1 MKDSAVSSLKTRV
14 KELEAQ
20 VEELLETIRAIQS
33 GEVDAL
39 VVDGPDGHRIFTL
52 QGAEQP
58 YRELVEVMNE
68 GAATITPEGL
78 VLYCNAKFASM
89 AGLPIERIVGSSAEN
104 LFVKDGKNTLAD
116 LLNLEQ
122 KMFSSGEI
130 ELVNGDDSPI
140 SVKLSI
146 SRVDI
151 GDSKGF
157 CLIVTDLIERKE
169 VEGRLRQINQ
179 SLEHRVQDR
188 TQELTAAVVQS
199 TRAQKEIVDTLDSMS
214 DAFFAVD
221 KNWKIIRAN
230 THFEKVT
237 RKKRE
242 DQIGQD
248 LRQLYFSDPI
258 YKESKYLKFYE
269 KAMNEREFVR
279 FEDYYA
285 PLDLWAEFRVYPKS
299 DGGLAIFFTDIGE
312 RIQNEKR
319 LAIERKKLE
328 EIFYGADFPMVLF
341 RGPQLVY
348 EMANQKYLE
357 LISFRDVLGKSLEI
371 AMPEI
376 IESEFPRKI
385 KQVHDTGEPIRFLE
399 GHTPILNPKTGELED
414 RYFDTTFARI
424 SEGPDREFLVIGN
437 AMDVT
442 ERVIARKL
450 LEQKTEQ
457 VRRGAQNLKLESH
470 KLETVFQETPA
481 AMALWRGP
489 DFVFEK
495 VNPQYQA
502 MFADRELIGKPFLKA
517 CPEFRDRPFLGYLKR
532 VLETGVPHV
541 GKEEYAPLRSTQ
553 DGPLEDRYFDFT
565 YLRINDAEGNP
576 YGVYDHAID
585 VTEKVKSRKE
595 LELAKREA
603 DAARTEAER
612 ANQLK
617 SAFLANMSHEIRTP
631 LGAMLGFADLLRDPG
646 LSHKER
652 SNFIDIL
659 SRNGDQL
666 SVIINDILDLSKVE
680 AGHLTLEF
688 TDMEPD
694 KIAEDT
700 LSLLRVKAEEKGL
713 ALKYIKDKTTPLRVV
728 SDPTRVRQVLLNLV
742 ANAVKFT
749 KVGSVTLKSYGSKTE
764 TGRDVVCFEV
774 IDTGIGFSGEQQER
788 IFEAF
793 VQADGSMTRRFGG
806 TGLGL
811 ALSRQ
816 LARALGGDVTVLRSE
831 PNVGTQFLFQV
842 DDQPEKRESEGLS
855 RHPKTADQE
864 DFGPEALKGVRVLVI
879 DDSPDN
885 QQLIWYF
892 LARCGA
898 LVESAENGLLGCR
911 KALAGDFDIVLMDI
925 QMPEMDGYTAT
936 QKLRA
941 LGFNQ
946 PIIALTAHAMSEVGQ
961 RCLNAGCSA
970 HLPKP
975 INSKEL
981 VAMIVSLTSVQMK
994 KPEINR
1000 SLDLH

>member
-1 MKDSAVSSLKTRV
+1 MKESASAALKARI
-14 KELEAQ
+14 KELETQ

-39 VVDGPDGHRIFTL
+39 VVDGPNGNHIFTL

-68 GAATITPEGL
+68 GAATVTPEGL
-78 VLYCNAKFASM
+78 ILYCNAQFASM
-89 AGLPIERIVGSSAEN
+89 AGVPIERIIGSNADN
-104 LFVKDGKNTLAD
+104 FFAKKGKRTLAD
-116 LLNLEQ
+116 LLDLGE
-122 KMFSSGEI
+122 KMVSSGEI
-130 ELVNGDDSPI
+130 EMVQGRGS
-140 SVKLSI
+140 SVTVKLSV
-146 SRVDI
+146 SKVNI
-151 GDSKGF
+151 GESKGL
-157 CLIVTDLIERKE
+157 CIIVTDLIERKE
-169 VEGRLRQINQ
+169 VEAQLRQVNQ
-179 SLEHRVQDR
+179 SLELRVQER

-214 DAFFAVD
+214 DAFFAID

-230 THFEKVT
+230 THYEKVT
-237 RKKRE
+237 QKKLE
-242 DQIGQD
+242 DQLGQD
-248 LRQLYFSDPI
+248 LRNLYFFSPI
-258 YKESKYLKFYE
+258 YKESNYLKSYE
-269 KAMNEREFVR
+269 KAMKERVFVR

-285 PLDLWAEFRVYPKS
+285 PLDLWAEVRVYPKS
-299 DGGLAIFFTDIGE
+299 DGGLGIFFTDIGE
-312 RIQNEKR
+312 RIKNEKR

-328 EIFYGADFPMVLF
+328 EIFYGADVPMVLF
-341 RGPQLVY
+341 RGPQLIY

-357 LISFRDVLGKSLEI
+357 LISFRDVLGKSLAA

-376 IESEFPRKI
+376 AESEFPGKI
-385 KQVHDTGEPIRFLE
+385 KQVHDTGEPVRFLE
-399 GHTPILNPKTGELED
+399 GHTPILNPKTRALED
-414 RYFDTTFARI
+414 RYFDSTFARI

-442 ERVIARKL
+442 ERVLARKL

-457 VRRGAQNLKLESH
+457 LE
-470 KLETVFQETPA
+470 A
-481 AMALWRGP
+481 
-489 DFVFEK
+489 
-495 VNPQYQA
+495 
-502 MFADRELIGKPFLKA
+502 
-517 CPEFRDRPFLGYLKR
+517 
-532 VLETGVPHV
+532 
-541 GKEEYAPLRSTQ
+541 
-553 DGPLEDRYFDFT
+553 
-565 YLRINDAEGNP
+565 
-576 YGVYDHAID
+576 
-585 VTEKVKSRKE
+585 
-595 LELAKREA
+595 AKREA
-603 DAARTEAER
+603 DAARAEAER

-631 LGAMLGFADLLRDPG
+631 LGAMLGFADLLRDSA
-646 LSHKER
+646 LSQEER
-652 SNFIDIL
+652 SNFVDIL

-694 KIAEDT
+694 KIVEDT

-713 ALKYIKDKTTPLRVV
+713 ALEYIKDKSAPQRMV
-728 SDPTRVRQVLLNLV
+728 SDPTRVRQVLLNLI

-749 KVGSVTLKSYGSKTE
+749 KSGSVTLKSYGGKTVS
-764 TGRDVVCFEV
+764 GRDAVCFEV
-774 IDTGIGFSGEQQER
+774 IDTGIGFTGEQQER

-816 LARALGGDVTVLRSE
+816 LARALGGDVTVLRSV
-831 PNVGTQFLFQV
+831 PDVGTQFLFQIE
-842 DDQPEKRESEGLS
+842 DQPHKRENDGLNLHS
-855 RHPKTADQE
+855 KRQGTE
-864 DFGPEALKGVRVLVI
+864 DFGPDSIKGVKVLVI

-892 LARCGA
+892 LTRSGA
-898 LVESAENGLLGCR
+898 LVDSAENGLLGCR

-941 LGFNQ
+941 LGYQQ

-975 INSKEL
+975 INSKDL
-981 VAMIVSLTSVQMK
+981 VGMIVRLTSVRTK
-994 KPEINR
+994 KPASHLSVE
-1000 SLDLH
+1000 LHL